1 MARLEDLKLSHRLFL
16 RAYRYRTVDWSPGA
30 RLAKPI
36 GASRLALITSA
47 GLHLP
52 TQPPFDESV
61 RGGDF
66 SFRDLPSDIDIQS
79 LLIAHRSSAFERA
92 GALEDRNL
100 IFPLDRLRELV
111 NRGEVGSLNHRHFSF
126 MGSISAPGRL
136 IAETAPA
143 VASALDRDDVDAV
156 FLVPV

>member
-1 MARLEDLKLSHRLFL
+1 MARLEDLTLAHRLFM
-16 RAYRYRTVDWSPGA
+16 RAYRYRQVDWSPGA
-30 RLAKPI
+30 HLAKPLH
-36 GASRLALITSA
+36 AARLAVITSA

-52 TQPPFDESV
+52 TQPPFDESI

-66 SFRDLPSDIDIQS
+66 STRELPDDLDVQT

-100 IFPLDRLRELV
+100 VFPLDRLRGLAEHGEL
-111 NRGEVGSLNHRHFSF
+111 GSLDHRHFSF
-126 MGSISAPGRL
+126 MGSILAPGRL
-136 IAETAPA
+136 VAQTAPA
-143 VASALDRDDVDAV
+143 VASELHQDRVDAV

>member
-1 MARLEDLKLSHRLFL
+1 MARLEDLTLAHRLFM
-16 RAYRYRTVDWSPGA
+16 RAYRYRQVDWSPGA
-30 RLAKPI
+30 RLAKPLS
-36 GASRLALITSA
+36 AAKLAVITSA

-52 TQPPFDESV
+52 TRPPFDESV

-66 SFRDLPSDIDIQS
+66 SFRELPSDIDIQS

-100 IFPLDRLRELV
+100 VFPLDRLRELV
-111 NRGEVGSLNHRHFSF
+111 ERRELGSLSPRHFSF

-143 VASALDRDDVDAV
+143 VASEFHRDSVDAV
-156 FLVPV
+156 LLVPV